1 MSNKLFTKLDNYLSI
16 VENEDCDFEEKV
28 KAYKNACIR
37 FKKIK
42 KKINDE
48 VSKIKEET
56 EETEDK
62 EDKEENIEEY
72 NINKFINDTNDK
84 IENFHN
90 FDLEEAVAV
99 YTDSIYKINNYMNK
113 LNETNIEINK
123 AKEGIEKIELINIDD
138 LFD

>member
-1 MSNKLFTKLDNYLSI
+1 MSDKLFTKLDDYLSI
-16 VENEDCDFEEKV
+16 IENEDCDFEEKV

-37 FKKIK
+37 FKKIR
-42 KKINDE
+42 KKINNE
-48 VSKIKEET
+48 VSNIKK
-56 EETEDK
+56 EDIE

-72 NINKFINDTNDK
+72 NINNFIDETNDK

-99 YTDSIYKINNYMNK
+99 YTDSIYKIDNYMNK

-123 AKEGIEKIELINIDD
+123 AKDSIEKIELINIDD